1 MLITRREFNIVKT
14 LKRFL
19 SKTEFKDFKEL
30 ITKNVNRIEIEID
43 NEIRI
48 NYYNVN
54 DYYNRKDLVYS
65 MLIERSLGF
74 KAKYSLNNIKKSYLN
89 FIEKYLLNNDIAL
102 RLIKQLKNSDIIIF
116 EFKEKRIRFEKEVT
130 KIFEPFNSPYIDNI
144 YFYLSIENKP
154 KLRVM
159 KLKGSGKIE

>member
-1 MLITRREFNIVKT
+1 MYITKEEFNAIKT

-30 ITKNVNRIEIEID
+30 INKNVNLIEIEID

-48 NYYNVN
+48 NYYNVKN
-54 DYYNRKDLVYS
+54 YYDIKELVYS
-65 MLIERSLGF
+65 MIIERTLGF
-74 KAKYSLNNIKKSYLN
+74 KAKYSLKINKSYIN

-102 RLIKQLKNSDIIIF
+102 RIIKQLKNSDIIIF

-130 KIFEPFNSPYIDNI
+130 KIFEPFDSPYIDNI
-144 YFYLSIENKP
+144 YFYLSIEDKPNKF
-154 KLRVM
+154 KAM
-159 KLKGSGKIE
+159 KVKA